1 MAEEN
6 GTVIVGVT
14 PGCALMPI
22 LITGYLDDESIE
34 DIFKWAIDKG
44 ASVIS
49 CSWGASA
56 VYFPLSLRQ
65 KAAIIRA
72 ATQGRNG
79 KGCVILFSAGN
90 ANRQIDGVINEE
102 NWPKNIL
109 QGKTLQ
115 GKTAWLSGFALHPD
129 VIAVAASTSLN
140 KKPAYSNWVPNIS
153 VCAPSNNAPPGM
165 WFQKTGFVY
174 TQPTITTSI
183 SGLGMLTT
191 DQLGAAGYN
200 PGNFTNN
207 FGGTSSATPVVAGL
221 AALILSANPNFTA
234 QEVNQILQETS
245 DKIVDPDPDSQLGL
259 RGGSYDSNGHCIWFG
274 YAKVNAA
281 AVHAAQQLRIV
292 GLNPSQEI
300 RVVNIKEIMIPDFD
314 KLGIRSVITINQI
327 AINQNVTVADI
338 QVIFNIVHDF
348 LGDLEIYLIAPNN
361 QHVLLQSRTLGRQS
375 QLQRTYTVRSH
386 PVLKQLLSLTAKG
399 SWQLQVIDYSPQ
411 DVGKLNGWELVIG
424 YGG

>member
-1 MAEEN
+1 VAEEN
-6 GTVIVGVT
+6 GTGIVGVT

-22 LITGYLDDESIE
+22 RITGYLDDESIE
-34 DIFKWAIDKG
+34 DIFNWAIDKG

-49 CSWGASA
+49 CSWGGSA

-65 KAAIIRA
+65 RAAITRA

-79 KGCVILFSAGN
+79 KGCVILFAAGN
-90 ANRQIDGVINEE
+90 ANRPINGVINEQ
-102 NWPKNIL
+102 NWPKNI
-109 QGKTLQ
+109 LQ
-115 GKTAWLSGFALHPD
+115 GKTAWLSGFALHAD

-153 VCAPSNNAPPGM
+153 VCAPSNNAPRGM

-200 PGNFTNN
+200 PSNFTKN
-207 FGGTSSATPVVAGL
+207 FGGTSSATPVVAGV
-221 AALILSANPNFTA
+221 AALILSANSNFTA

-259 RGGSYDSNGHCIWFG
+259 RGGSYDINGHCIWFG
-274 YAKVNAA
+274 YGKVNAA
-281 AVHAAQQLRIV
+281 KAVRAPQQLRIV
-292 GLNPSQEI
+292 ALNPSQEI

-314 KLGIRSVITINQI
+314 KLGIRSASAINQI
-327 AINQNVTVADI
+327 AINQYSTVADI
-338 QVIFNIVHDF
+338 QVIVNIVHDF
-348 LGDLEIYLIAPNN
+348 LGNLEIYLIAPNN
-361 QHVLLQSRTLGRQS
+361 QHVLLQSGTLGRQT

-386 PVLKQLLSLTAKG
+386 PVLKQLLSLAAKG
-399 SWQLQVIDYSPQ
+399 SW
-411 DVGKLNGWELVIG
+411 
-424 YGG
+424 